1 MDQDQFHDLVAARA
15 DRLRERVPA
24 LVEATLTTLAERIS
38 GGQAANLAAQL
49 PEPLR
54 AALTTALEPAQP
66 FGVEEFADRVSL
78 RAGVDAA
85 EARVGASAV
94 LVTVR
99 GAVTPQIWDD
109 VLAQL
114 PQEYAGLVDATA

>member
-1 MDQDQFHDLVAARA
+1 MDQDQFYDLVAARA

-38 GGQAANLAAQL
+38 GGQAHDLAEQL

-54 AALTTALEPAQP
+54 PALATALEPAQP
-66 FGVEEFADRVSL
+66 LSVEEFADRVSM
-78 RAGVDAA
+78 RAGVDAE

-99 GAVTPQIWDD
+99 GTVTPQIWND

-114 PQEYAGLVDATA
+114 PQEYAGLIDAIG